1 MSMKRQNN
9 IKETQEKSEGNQSN
23 YYATLFCSDIKKNVP
38 NKCDSLQMIIIFT
51 FIF

>member
-1 MSMKRQNN
+1 MKRQTILKN
-9 IKETQEKSEGNQSN
+9 QEKSEGNRSN
-23 YYATLFCSDIKKNVP
+23 YAMLFSTDIKKNVP